1 MSSEAIMRYMNLLLA
16 LFLFGVVDQ
25 VDGNS
30 VTAEIAGPDH
40 KAENTIFPLWM
51 FPCDVQEGDKFY
63 VIKSTNVLEI
73 RCGEP
78 PA

>member
-1 MSSEAIMRYMNLLLA
+1 MRYMNLLIG
-16 LFLFGVVDQ
+16 LFLLGVVDQ

-30 VTAEIAGPDH
+30 VTAEIVGPDQRV
-40 KAENTIFPLWM
+40 ENAIFPLWM

-63 VIKSTNVLEI
+63 VTKAVDVLEI